1 MSLMTKILVMSL
13 IVLCAPV
20 RAAHAQPA
28 TPEGEHGVEILVYK
42 KWIGAAGDE
51 ANVEAHLVCGSEA
64 GFQPRMVNRGKPD
77 GWRIENVPEEGLF
90 CSVFEV
96 ERDTFIAD
104 NRDCRD
110 LLVLPDQG
118 AECTLVNTKI
128 VKRIDMLNRYG
139 LVMLIAVMLGAG
151 LSAVHRYTRV

>member
-1 MSLMTKILVMSL
+1 MSLMTKILVTSL

-20 RAAHAQPA
+20 RAVHGQSA
-28 TPEGEHGVEILVYK
+28 TPEVEQGVEILVYK

-64 GFQPRMVNRGKPD
+64 GFQPRTVNRGKPD
-77 GWRIENVPEEGLF
+77 GWRVENVPEEGLF
-90 CSVFEV
+90 CTVFEV

-104 NRDCRD
+104 NLDCRD

-139 LVMLIAVMLGAG
+139 LVMMIAVMLGAG